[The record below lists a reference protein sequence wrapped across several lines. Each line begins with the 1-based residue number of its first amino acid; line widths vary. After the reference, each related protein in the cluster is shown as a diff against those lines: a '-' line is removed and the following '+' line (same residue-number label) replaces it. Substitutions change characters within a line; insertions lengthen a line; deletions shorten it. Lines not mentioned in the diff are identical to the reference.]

1 MSKPR
6 IFLAPG
12 EYWFGVAQQDEIVTV
27 LGSCVAVVLWHPAS
41 CFLAL
46 SHYLLPVRPAPHHD
60 TMLSGMGYYG
70 EQILPFLIK
79 QAALNGI
86 TAATLK
92 GAIIG
97 GAESIA
103 TQALAS
109 PYRVG
114 VNNVNFA
121 QQFLFDVGIKIQQ
134 QDVGGIFARKLIVKA
149 ADGCVQ
155 ISVLD
160 CG

>member
-1 MSKPR
+1 
-6 IFLAPG
+6 
-12 EYWFGVAQQDEIVTV
+12 
-27 LGSCVAVVLWHPAS
+27 
-41 CFLAL
+41 
-46 SHYLLPVRPAPHHD
+46 
-60 TMLSGMGYYG
+60 MGYYG

-121 QQFLFDVGIKIQQ
+121 QQFL
-134 QDVGGIFARKLIVKA
+134 LPM
-149 ADGCVQ
+149 
-155 ISVLD
+155 
-160 CG
+160 